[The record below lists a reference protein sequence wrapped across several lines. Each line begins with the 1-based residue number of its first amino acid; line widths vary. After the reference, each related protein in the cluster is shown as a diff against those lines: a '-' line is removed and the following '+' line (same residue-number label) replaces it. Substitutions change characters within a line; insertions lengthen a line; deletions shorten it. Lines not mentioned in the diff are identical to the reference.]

1 MALSRSGTLDREY
14 ARSAMGAV
22 SAFDGCYEA
31 TRAAALSGVPARTV
45 YDWAK
50 KGVVVPSI
58 SREKEMLWSYADLMG
73 LRIVH
78 WLRHPKGDVGDQ
90 RPATAMTRVRA
101 ALGELQQR
109 GLDLWDD
116 ARSATPLVVD
126 RAGRIHIA
134 QDDTVSDLGGQ
145 LLAGDLLDLLGPFDG
160 GDGGAGPDLRRPRPH
175 LRIVP
180 GRCAGEPHLE
190 GTRLTTSTIAALA
203 ARGFGLD
210 DIARLYPDEPLS
222 GLGEA
227 IDLERSLGAIPAAA

>member
-1 MALSRSGTLDREY
+1 MDG
-14 ARSAMGAV
+14 V

-31 TRAAALSGVPARTV
+31 TRAGALSGVPSRTV

-50 KGVVVPSI
+50 KGIIVPSI

-78 WLRHPKGDVGDQ
+78 WLRHPKGPADEQ

-101 ALGELQQR
+101 ALAELSRR
-109 GLDLWDD
+109 GLDLWDGG
-116 ARSATPLVVD
+116 RSATPLVVD
-126 RAGRIHIA
+126 RAGRIHIV
-134 QDDTVSDLGGQ
+134 DRDTVSELSGQ
-145 LLAGDLLDLLGPFDG
+145 LLAGDLLDLLGPFDA

-180 GRCAGEPHLE
+180 GKCAGEPHLE

-203 ARGFGLD
+203 ERGFGLD
-210 DIARLYPDEPLS
+210 DVARLYPEERRDSLA
-222 GLGEA
+222 EA